1 MTITPE
7 STSPSH
13 ERRLGELGLSS
24 AIVHDGLRRG
34 ATRANNRTARALAS
48 SGGTDIYHDAM
59 EDFHRLLGA
68 DRWFLDEVDG
78 QPRIFHPEG
87 LVSFTVSSGINVGQK
102 KMRTRKKGPA
112 TRRSLALPA
121 FVPSLFPEIDAE
133 LLEKRAARAKQAP
146 FYLLVVERS
155 SQGGNGLLIEL
166 AQPAEMSDGNS
177 VTAWGERIRV
187 KYLDL
192 GGDLSAFTTPSDA
205 PDDEFDVPVT
215 PR

>member
-1 MTITPE
+1 MTVTPNT
-7 STSPSH
+7 TSPSH

-34 ATRANNRTARALAS
+34 AMRASNRTARALAS

-112 TRRSLALPA
+112 TRRSLAVPA
-121 FVPSLFPEIDAE
+121 IVPSLFPEIDAE
-133 LLEKRAARAKQAP
+133 LLDKRAARAKQAP
-146 FYLLVVERS
+146 FYLLMVERS

-166 AQPAEMSDGNS
+166 AEPVEMSDGNS

-187 KYLDL
+187 EYLDL
-192 GGDLSAFTTPSDA
+192 GGDLSVFTTPSDS
-205 PDDEFDVPVT
+205 PGDEFDVPVT